1 MMRLENAAIFNV
13 MSEPSTAKQEKVGGA
28 PRDLDRAKYQIE
40 IVPRIISYNKQLV
53 PA

>member
-13 MSEPSTAKQEKVGGA
+13 MSEPSTAKQEKVGG
-28 PRDLDRAKYQIE
+28 DLDRAKYQIE